1 MITSGINTDNEDG
14 LSNINLA
21 EEKIHSEC
29 SEGYSNLFLIH
40 PPLFLKT
47 SGYGVRQPGFKPWH
61 CPFFERMDL
70 REAALLF

>member
-29 SEGYSNLFLIH
+29 SDGYFNLFAIH

-47 SGYGVRQPGFKPWH
+47 AGSGVRQPGLKPWH
-61 CPFFERMDL
+61 CHFERMDL
-70 REAALLF
+70 REAALPF